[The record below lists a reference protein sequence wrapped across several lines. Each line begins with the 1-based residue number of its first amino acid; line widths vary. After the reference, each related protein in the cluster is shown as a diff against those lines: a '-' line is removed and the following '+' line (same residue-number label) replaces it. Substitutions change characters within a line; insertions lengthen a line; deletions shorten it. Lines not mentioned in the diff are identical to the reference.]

1 MKKRIMT
8 AGMLAMILA
17 MGMTACANADTK
29 EKSTTK
35 KEQVSE
41 SDEKK
46 EQKKSDNEAYVMNE
60 KQKKIYE
67 KIKKTYNA
75 EEQQKIADEL
85 EKKKESQEY
94 TLSNMLIEYNPF
106 GTNTQSL
113 YVYFETDSAVKVSY
127 TIHVKEDDI
136 ADFSRNVYQDEEY
149 QKEHEFQ
156 VIGLIPDTENT
167 ITFYITNEDG
177 STDTKE
183 IVYEMGSLYGEEAV
197 QLDTD
202 VKQSADKLEDGLYV
216 VLGNDSTSMDFMYY
230 YDNNGVLRGEVPLLG
245 YRSHRLIFDEN
256 SMYYSISEK
265 KMAQVNRLGQVTKV
279 YDLGNYKLHHDYVF
293 DENGNMLILA
303 TDTTQDSV
311 GDIVGDIVLKLDVNS
326 GEVTEVLD
334 LGDLFGEYKKTC
346 VKNSSDE
353 LDWMHIN
360 TIQYIGNG
368 SVLLSSRETSTIIKV
383 DNIYDGPVVSYM
395 IGEKDFWK
403 DTSYVSLLL
412 NKKGDFT
419 IQGGQHTITY
429 ETDESLADGQYY
441 LYMFDNNIGISE
453 TRPDYDWSSI
463 GLKVSSAVDGKNS
476 KYYKYLVD
484 ENEGTFELVDSF
496 KVPYSGYVSSAQETG
511 DNVLVDSG
519 LKGTFTEY
527 DADHKAIVTYK
538 MDYEKFIYRVFKY
551 KFDGFYFEKSE

>member
-1 MKKRIMT
+1 MT

-46 EQKKSDNEAYVMNE
+46 EQKMSDNEANVMNE

-216 VLGNDSTSMDFMYY
+216 VLGNDSPSMDFMYY

-303 TDTTQDSV
+303 TDTTQDS
-311 GDIVGDIVLKLDVNS
+311 VGDIVLKLDVNS

-527 DADHKAIVTYK
+527 DVDHKAIVTYK

>member
-1 MKKRIMT
+1 MT

-46 EQKKSDNEAYVMNE
+46 EQKMSDNEANVMNE

-216 VLGNDSTSMDFMYY
+216 VLGNDSPSMDFMYY

-311 GDIVGDIVLKLDVNS
+311 EDIVLKLDVNS

-429 ETDESLADGQYY
+429 ETDESLSDGQYY

-527 DADHKAIVTYK
+527 DVDHKAIVTYK

>member
-46 EQKKSDNEAYVMNE
+46 EQKMSDNEANVMNE

-216 VLGNDSTSMDFMYY
+216 VLGNDSPSMDFMYY

-311 GDIVGDIVLKLDVNS
+311 EDIVLKLDVNS

-429 ETDESLADGQYY
+429 ETDESLSDGQYY
-441 LYMFDNNIGISE
+441 LYMFDNTIGISE

-527 DADHKAIVTYK
+527 DVDHKAIVTYK
-538 MDYEKFIYRVFKY
+538 MDYEKFI
-551 KFDGFYFEKSE
+551 

>member
-1 MKKRIMT
+1 MSMEINSTNSGVTSQIMDLKTSTPGVTRKEEIKTGFKNTNDYSKYLQEKYSYMNTGKTSMQGVPVTVRVSGAFLKKCMDNPEK
-8 AGMLAMILA
+8 AAYLEENLAAIPE
-17 MGMTACANADTK
+17 C
-29 EKSTTK
+29 
-35 KEQVSE
+35 
-41 SDEKK
+41 
-46 EQKKSDNEAYVMNE
+46 
-60 KQKKIYE
+60 
-67 KIKKTYNA
+67 IKR
-75 EEQQKIADEL
+75 
-85 EKKKESQEY
+85 SVEY
-94 TLSNMLIEYNPF
+94 TKTMPGNPVM
-106 GTNTQSL
+106 TYCN
-113 YVYFETDSAVKVSY
+113 VS
-127 TIHVKEDDI
+127 
-136 ADFSRNVYQDEEY
+136 
-149 QKEHEFQ
+149 
-156 VIGLIPDTENT
+156 
-167 ITFYITNEDG
+167 
-177 STDTKE
+177 
-183 IVYEMGSLYGEEAV
+183 
-197 QLDTD
+197 
-202 VKQSADKLEDGLYV
+202 
-216 VLGNDSTSMDFMYY
+216 
-230 YDNNGVLRGEVPLLG
+230 
-245 YRSHRLIFDEN
+245 
-256 SMYYSISEK
+256 
-265 KMAQVNRLGQVTKV
+265 
-279 YDLGNYKLHHDYVF
+279 F

-311 GDIVGDIVLKLDVNS
+311 EDIVLKLDVNS

-527 DADHKAIVTYK
+527 LSLIHI
-538 MDYEKFIYRVFKY
+538 
-551 KFDGFYFEKSE
+551 

>member
-1 MKKRIMT
+1 MT

-46 EQKKSDNEAYVMNE
+46 EQKMSDNEANVMNE

-216 VLGNDSTSMDFMYY
+216 VLGNDSPSMDFMYY

-311 GDIVGDIVLKLDVNS
+311 EDIVLKLDVNS

-527 DADHKAIVTYK
+527 DVDHKAIVTYK

>member
-46 EQKKSDNEAYVMNE
+46 EQKMSDNEANVMNE

-216 VLGNDSTSMDFMYY
+216 VLGNDSPSMDFMYY

-311 GDIVGDIVLKLDVNS
+311 EDIVLKLDVNS

-334 LGDLFGEYKKTC
+334 LGNLFGEYKKTC

-429 ETDESLADGQYY
+429 ETDESLSDGQYY

-527 DADHKAIVTYK
+527 DVDHKAIVTYK

>member
-1 MKKRIMT
+1 
-8 AGMLAMILA
+8 MILA

-29 EKSTTK
+29 EKSKTK

-46 EQKKSDNEAYVMNE
+46 EQKMSDNEANVMNE

-216 VLGNDSTSMDFMYY
+216 VLGNDSPSMDFMYY

-311 GDIVGDIVLKLDVNS
+311 EDIVLKLDVNS

-419 IQGGQHTITY
+419 IQGGQYTITY
-429 ETDESLADGQYY
+429 ETDESLSDGQYY

-527 DADHKAIVTYK
+527 DVDHKAIVTYK

>member
-46 EQKKSDNEAYVMNE
+46 EQKKSDNEANVMNE

-216 VLGNDSTSMDFMYY
+216 VLGNDSPSMDFMYY

-279 YDLGNYKLHHDYVF
+279 YDLGNYKLYHDYVF

-311 GDIVGDIVLKLDVNS
+311 EDIVLKLDVNS

-476 KYYKYLVD
+476 KYLVD

>member
-46 EQKKSDNEAYVMNE
+46 EQKKSDNEANVMNE

-177 STDTKE
+177 STDTNE

-216 VLGNDSTSMDFMYY
+216 VLGNDSTSKDFMY

-311 GDIVGDIVLKLDVNS
+311 EDIVLKLDVNS

-496 KVPYSGYVSSAQETG
+496 KVPYSRYVSSAQEIG

>member
-46 EQKKSDNEAYVMNE
+46 EQKMSDNEANVMNE

-216 VLGNDSTSMDFMYY
+216 VLGNDSPSMDFMYY

-311 GDIVGDIVLKLDVNS
+311 EDIVLKLDVNS

-383 DNIYDGPVVSYM
+383 DNIYDGPVVSYI

-429 ETDESLADGQYY
+429 ETDESLSDGQYY

-527 DADHKAIVTYK
+527 DVDHKAIVTYK

>member
-1 MKKRIMT
+1 
-8 AGMLAMILA
+8 MILA

-46 EQKKSDNEAYVMNE
+46 EQKMSDNEANVMNE

-216 VLGNDSTSMDFMYY
+216 VLGNDSPSMDFMYY

-311 GDIVGDIVLKLDVNS
+311 EDIVLKLDVNS

-419 IQGGQHTITY
+419 IQGGQYTITY

-527 DADHKAIVTYK
+527 DVDHKAIVTYK

>member
-46 EQKKSDNEAYVMNE
+46 EQKMSDNEANVMNE

-216 VLGNDSTSMDFMYY
+216 VLGNDSPSMDFMYY

-303 TDTTQDSV
+303 TDTTQYSV
-311 GDIVGDIVLKLDVNS
+311 EDIVLKLDVNS

-429 ETDESLADGQYY
+429 ETDESLSDGQYY

-527 DADHKAIVTYK
+527 DVDHKAIVTYK

>member
-1 MKKRIMT
+1 MT

-46 EQKKSDNEAYVMNE
+46 EQKMSDNEANVMNE

-216 VLGNDSTSMDFMYY
+216 VLGNDSPSMDFMYY

-311 GDIVGDIVLKLDVNS
+311 EDIVLKLDVNS

-353 LDWMHIN
+353 LYWMHIN

-383 DNIYDGPVVSYM
+383 DNIYDGPMVSYM

-429 ETDESLADGQYY
+429 ETDESLSDGQYY

-527 DADHKAIVTYK
+527 DVDHKAIVTYK

>member
-46 EQKKSDNEAYVMNE
+46 EQKKSDNEANVMNE

-177 STDTKE
+177 STDTNE

-216 VLGNDSTSMDFMYY
+216 VLGNDSTSKDFMYY

-311 GDIVGDIVLKLDVNS
+311 EDIVLKLDVNS

-496 KVPYSGYVSSAQETG
+496 KVPYSRYVSSAQEIG

-519 LKGTFTEY
+519 LKGTFTGY

-538 MDYEKFIYRVFKY
+538 MNYEKFIYRVFKY

>member
-8 AGMLAMILA
+8 AGMLAMILV

-46 EQKKSDNEAYVMNE
+46 EQKMSDNEANVMNE

-216 VLGNDSTSMDFMYY
+216 VLGNDSPSMDFMYY

-311 GDIVGDIVLKLDVNS
+311 EDIVLKLDVNS

-496 KVPYSGYVSSAQETG
+496 KVPYSGYVSSAQETE

-527 DADHKAIVTYK
+527 DVDHKAIVTYK

>member
-279 YDLGNYKLHHDYVF
+279 YDLG
-293 DENGNMLILA
+293 
-303 TDTTQDSV
+303 
-311 GDIVGDIVLKLDVNS
+311 
-326 GEVTEVLD
+326 
-334 LGDLFGEYKKTC
+334 DLFGEYKKTC

>member
-46 EQKKSDNEAYVMNE
+46 EQKMSDNEANVMNE

-216 VLGNDSTSMDFMYY
+216 VLGNDSPSMDFMYY

-311 GDIVGDIVLKLDVNS
+311 EDIVLKLDVNS

-353 LDWMHIN
+353 LDWMQIN

-429 ETDESLADGQYY
+429 ETDESLSDGQYY

-527 DADHKAIVTYK
+527 DVDHKAIVTYK

>member
-46 EQKKSDNEAYVMNE
+46 EQKMSDNEANVMNE

-216 VLGNDSTSMDFMYY
+216 VLGNDSPSMDFMYY

-245 YRSHRLIFDEN
+245 CRSHRLIFDEN

-311 GDIVGDIVLKLDVNS
+311 EDIVLKLDVNS

-429 ETDESLADGQYY
+429 ETDESLSDGQYY

-527 DADHKAIVTYK
+527 DVDHKAIVTYK

>member
-46 EQKKSDNEAYVMNE
+46 EQKKSDNEANVMNE

-216 VLGNDSTSMDFMYY
+216 VLGNDSTSKDFMYY

-311 GDIVGDIVLKLDVNS
+311 EDIVLKLDVNS

-496 KVPYSGYVSSAQETG
+496 KVPYSRYVSSAQEIG

-519 LKGTFTEY
+519 LKGTFTEC

>member
-311 GDIVGDIVLKLDVNS
+311 GDIVLKLDVNS

-463 GLKVSSAVDGKNS
+463 GLKVSSVVDGKNS

-527 DADHKAIVTYK
+527 DVDHKAIVTYK

>member
-1 MKKRIMT
+1 MT

-46 EQKKSDNEAYVMNE
+46 EQKMSDNEANVMNE

-216 VLGNDSTSMDFMYY
+216 VLGNDSPSMDFMYY

-303 TDTTQDSV
+303 TDTTQDS
-311 GDIVGDIVLKLDVNS
+311 VGDIVLKLDVNS

-429 ETDESLADGQYY
+429 ETDESLSDGQYY

-527 DADHKAIVTYK
+527 DVDHKAIVTYK

>member
-46 EQKKSDNEAYVMNE
+46 EQKKSDNEANVMNE

-202 VKQSADKLEDGLYV
+202 VKQSSDKLEDGLYV

-279 YDLGNYKLHHDYVF
+279 YDLGNYKLHYDYVF

-311 GDIVGDIVLKLDVNS
+311 EDIVLKLDVNS
-326 GEVTEVLD
+326 GEVTEGLD

-527 DADHKAIVTYK
+527 DADHKEIVTYK

>member
-1 MKKRIMT
+1 VKKRIMT

-311 GDIVGDIVLKLDVNS
+311 GDIVLKLDVNS

-538 MDYEKFIYRVFKY
+538 MDFILKKVNNP
-551 KFDGFYFEKSE
+551 

>member
-46 EQKKSDNEAYVMNE
+46 EQKKSDNEANVMNE

-177 STDTKE
+177 STDTNE

-216 VLGNDSTSMDFMYY
+216 VLGNDSTSKDFMYY

-311 GDIVGDIVLKLDVNS
+311 EDIVLKLDVNS

-383 DNIYDGPVVSYM
+383 DNIYDGPVVSYIM

-496 KVPYSGYVSSAQETG
+496 KVPYSRYVSSAQEIG

-538 MDYEKFIYRVFKY
+538 MNYEKFIYRVFKY

>member
-46 EQKKSDNEAYVMNE
+46 EQKMSDNEANVMNE

-216 VLGNDSTSMDFMYY
+216 VLGNDSPSMDFMYY
-230 YDNNGVLRGEVPLLG
+230 YDNNGVLRGEVPLLV

-311 GDIVGDIVLKLDVNS
+311 EDIVLKLDVNS

-429 ETDESLADGQYY
+429 ETDESLSDGQYY

-527 DADHKAIVTYK
+527 DVDHKAIVTYK

>member
-46 EQKKSDNEAYVMNE
+46 EQKMSDNEANVMNE

-311 GDIVGDIVLKLDVNS
+311 EDIVLKLDVNS

-419 IQGGQHTITY
+419 IQGDQHTITY

-527 DADHKAIVTYK
+527 DADYKAIVTYK

>member
-46 EQKKSDNEAYVMNE
+46 EQKMSDNEANVMNE

-75 EEQQKIADEL
+75 EEQQKIEDEL

-216 VLGNDSTSMDFMYY
+216 VLGNDSPSMDFMYY

-311 GDIVGDIVLKLDVNS
+311 EDIVLKLDVNS

-419 IQGGQHTITY
+419 IQGGQYTITY
-429 ETDESLADGQYY
+429 ETDESLSDGQYY

-527 DADHKAIVTYK
+527 DVDHKAIVTYK

>member
-216 VLGNDSTSMDFMYY
+216 VLGNDSPSMDFMYY

-279 YDLGNYKLHHDYVF
+279 YDLGNYKLHRDYVF

-311 GDIVGDIVLKLDVNS
+311 EDIVLKLDVNS

-429 ETDESLADGQYY
+429 ETDESLSDGQYY

-527 DADHKAIVTYK
+527 DVDHKAIVTYK

>member
-46 EQKKSDNEAYVMNE
+46 EQKMSDNEANVMNE

-216 VLGNDSTSMDFMYY
+216 VLGNDSPSMDFMYY

-311 GDIVGDIVLKLDVNS
+311 EDIVLKLDVNS

-419 IQGGQHTITY
+419 IQGGQYTITY
-429 ETDESLADGQYY
+429 ETDESLSDGQYY

-527 DADHKAIVTYK
+527 DVDHKAIVTYK
-538 MDYEKFIYRVFKY
+538 MDYEKYIYRVFKY

>member
-1 MKKRIMT
+1 M
-8 AGMLAMILA
+8 
-17 MGMTACANADTK
+17 
-29 EKSTTK
+29 
-35 KEQVSE
+35 
-41 SDEKK
+41 
-46 EQKKSDNEAYVMNE
+46 
-60 KQKKIYE
+60 
-67 KIKKTYNA
+67 
-75 EEQQKIADEL
+75 
-85 EKKKESQEY
+85 
-94 TLSNMLIEYNPF
+94 
-106 GTNTQSL
+106 
-113 YVYFETDSAVKVSY
+113 KVSY

-216 VLGNDSTSMDFMYY
+216 VLGNDSPSMDFMYY

-311 GDIVGDIVLKLDVNS
+311 EDIVLKLDVNS

-353 LDWMHIN
+353 LDWMNIN

-429 ETDESLADGQYY
+429 ETDESLSDGQYY

-527 DADHKAIVTYK
+527 DVDHKAIVTYK

-551 KFDGFYFEKSE
+551 KFDGFYFEKVNNP

>member
-1 MKKRIMT
+1 VKKRIMT

-46 EQKKSDNEAYVMNE
+46 EQKMSDNEANVMNE

-216 VLGNDSTSMDFMYY
+216 VLGNDSPSMDFMYY

-245 YRSHRLIFDEN
+245 YQSHRLIFDEN

-311 GDIVGDIVLKLDVNS
+311 EDIVLKLDVNS

-429 ETDESLADGQYY
+429 ETDESLSDGQYY

-527 DADHKAIVTYK
+527 DVDHKAIVTYK

>member
-46 EQKKSDNEAYVMNE
+46 EQKMSDNEANVMNE

-216 VLGNDSTSMDFMYY
+216 VLGNDSPSMDFMYY

-311 GDIVGDIVLKLDVNS
+311 EDIVLKLDVNS

-429 ETDESLADGQYY
+429 ETDESLSDGQYY

-496 KVPYSGYVSSAQETG
+496 KVPYSGYVSSAQETE

-527 DADHKAIVTYK
+527 DVDHKAIVTYK

>member
-46 EQKKSDNEAYVMNE
+46 EQKMSDNEANVMNE

-311 GDIVGDIVLKLDVNS
+311 EDIVLKLDVNS

-527 DADHKAIVTYK
+527 DVDHKAIVTYK